1 MLNLEL
7 IGMKKGKQYETIV
20 STINNDN
27 TKNAAPIGMI
37 CSGNDTVIC
46 RIFKGSHTLN
56 NILSQKK
63 FIINITQDPE
73 LFMLSTIGNLSEHH
87 FNEDN
92 SIKNVDAYAKCEVI
106 SFKEARKQSD
116 PVKTNGE
123 AIVIK
128 SKVTDLII
136 NTNGKALNRG
146 FGYVV
151 ESLANLTRF
160 DLVDDNE
167 KEYYIQRFKEAQR
180 VVTKVGTK
188 DDLKAMKKIKKEL
201 MKKGYKP

>member
-92 SIKNVDAYAKCEVI
+92 SIKNVDAYAKNNMSTLFRYCNYYIFIII
-106 SFKEARKQSD
+106 SF
-116 PVKTNGE
+116 NL
-123 AIVIK
+123 K
-128 SKVTDLII
+128 SI
-136 NTNGKALNRG
+136 
-146 FGYVV
+146 
-151 ESLANLTRF
+151 
-160 DLVDDNE
+160 
-167 KEYYIQRFKEAQR
+167 
-180 VVTKVGTK
+180 
-188 DDLKAMKKIKKEL
+188 
-201 MKKGYKP
+201 